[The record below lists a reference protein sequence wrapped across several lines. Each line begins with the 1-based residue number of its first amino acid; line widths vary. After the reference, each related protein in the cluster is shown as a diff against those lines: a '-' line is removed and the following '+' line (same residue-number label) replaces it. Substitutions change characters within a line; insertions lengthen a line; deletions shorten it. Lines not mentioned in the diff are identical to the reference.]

1 MKLFLKQRN
10 MYYMKYWCKH
20 VNDAD
25 VAAELSRVY
34 LQEDSDTPIEDLA
47 MFFKEM
53 DAANLLIKEYQ
64 LFIDELDD
72 VEYKVLMS
80 YVNDEPLD
88 SMDKGSYESIK
99 VKVFK
104 KWCKK
109 FMVDNLIYIH
119 ELDTPKLGKILKD
132 KRIEKYYSV
141 NSVTDF
147 LGISADVLRNYETGR
162 RTPRIN
168 VLYALCELYELDIVK
183 VIKASLK

>member
-10 MYYMKYWCKH
+10 MYYMKYWCLH
-20 VNDAD
+20 VSDAD
-25 VAAELSRVY
+25 VSAELCKVY
-34 LQEDSDTPIEDLA
+34 LEGPSDNPIEDLGK
-47 MFFKEM
+47 FFKEM

-64 LFIDELDD
+64 IFIEELDE

-80 YVNDEPLD
+80 YVNDEPLE
-88 SMDKGSYESIK
+88 SMDKNCYENIK
-99 VKVFK
+99 LKVFK

-109 FMVDNLIYIH
+109 FMFDNLIFIH

-132 KRIEKYYSV
+132 KRLEKYYSV

-168 VLYALCELYELDIVK
+168 VLYALCELYELKIED
-183 VIKASLK
+183 VIKESLK

>member
-1 MKLFLKQRN
+1 MNLLT
-10 MYYMKYWCKH
+10 M
-20 VNDAD
+20 
-25 VAAELSRVY
+25 L
-34 LQEDSDTPIEDLA
+34 
-47 MFFKEM
+47 M

-64 LFIDELDD
+64 LFIEELDD

-88 SMDKGSYESIK
+88 SMDKSSYESIK

-104 KWCKK
+104 KWCKN

-147 LGISADVLRNYETGR
+147 LGISVDALRNYETGR

-168 VLYALCELYELDIVK
+168 VLYALCELYELSVEK
-183 VIKASLK
+183 VIKESLK